1 MRRQK
6 YQESLVIMA
15 EDLKWPR
22 ASSLISTESSPIGLI
37 DIPAHKTS
45 ISPTNAHLTPTAI
58 REALKKY
65 STFSYSTGTD
75 LAAISIQD
83 LGQIQDPDQ
92 NEQTTIETIRSQNKE
107 LLIALG
113 GDNSITFAAALGVFG
128 TDLPI
133 STLITLDAHHDLRD
147 GISNGSPV
155 RRLIEAGLNPKNII
169 QIGINDFS
177 NSNEHAQLAKDL
189 GITVISRTSL
199 AQMGIEQACK
209 LALANAKG
217 PIFVDID
224 VDVCDLSVAPGCPA
238 AAPGGISAFEL
249 RQAVRTLLKSS
260 KVRGMD
266 VTEIDASRDTED
278 QRTIRLGALVVLEAL
293 AGYLNRGV
301 LDPGKI

>member
-22 ASSLISTESSPIGLI
+22 ASSLISTEPSPIGLI

-92 NEQTTIETIRSQNKE
+92 NEQTTIETIQSQNKD

-113 GDNSITFAAALGVFG
+113 GDNSITFATALGVFG
-128 TDLPI
+128 ADLTN
-133 STLITLDAHHDLRD
+133 SALITLDAHHDLRD

-155 RRLIEAGLNPKNII
+155 RRLIEAGLNPKNIT

-177 NSNEHAQLAKDL
+177 NSSEYAQLAKDL
-189 GITVISRTSL
+189 GIKVISRTSL

-209 LALANAKG
+209 LALANAEG
-217 PIFVDID
+217 PIFVDVD

-249 RQAVRTLLKSS
+249 RQAVRTLLANP

-266 VTEIDASRDTED
+266 ITEIDASKDTED
-278 QRTIRLGALVVLEAL
+278 QRTIRLGALVVLEAVT
-293 AGYLNRGV
+293 GYLNRGV
-301 LDPGKI
+301 LDPSKI